1 MKCVKLMLSHLLTFR
16 SLITF
21 EDMSRKSIYLIV
33 FLAVTSLVGII
44 ATQMFWVNKAFNLQ
58 EREFTD
64 RTVVALTSVVERIQ
78 DLNKD
83 SAVIDEPVIQ
93 ESSNYFVANVNDT
106 LHPYLLESLL
116 KEELSASLLKQNF
129 EYVIYDCFNDS
140 IVFGSRV
147 NFDSPD
153 NVVEPEKVTPQKK
166 LNRDGHYFGVYFPE
180 KKGYILD
187 QMSIWVFSSV
197 IILLVVLFFAYSI
210 LAILKQKRLSEIKT
224 DFINNMTHELKT
236 PISTISISSDALLR
250 SDSLESKERYARIIK
265 TENNRLKNQVERVL
279 DIATLSPKKLNISSV
294 AIDFHSHLNDL
305 VESFKLRL
313 EKEEGHA
320 ELRLEATE
328 YVVYGDE
335 FHLSNVINNI
345 LDNAIKYCKAKPKI
359 LIRTENK
366 GANLHI
372 SIRDNGIG
380 IDKKHQKMIFEK
392 FFRVPKGDRHDVK
405 GFGLGLYYVKSVL
418 QAHGGSIKL
427 QKSDESG
434 STFLISL
441 KSNSHG

>member
-1 MKCVKLMLSHLLTFR
+1 
-16 SLITF
+16 
-21 EDMSRKSIYLIV
+21 MSRKSIYLIV
-33 FLAVTSLVGII
+33 FLAVASLVGII
-44 ATQMFWVNKAFNLQ
+44 ATQMFWVSKAFNLQ
-58 EREFTD
+58 EREFSD
-64 RTVVALTSVVERIQ
+64 RTVIALTSVVERIQ
-78 DLNKD
+78 SLNKD
-83 SAVIDEPVIQ
+83 SAVINEPVIQ

-147 NFDSPD
+147 NFDAPD
-153 NVVEPEKVTPQKK
+153 NVVQPEEVTLQKK

-187 QMSIWVFSSV
+187 QMGIWVFSSV

-236 PISTISISSDALLR
+236 PISTISISSDALLKA
-250 SDSLESKERYARIIK
+250 DSLETTKRYAHIIK

-279 DIATLSPKKLNISSV
+279 DIATISPKKLVLSSV
-294 AIDFHSHLNDL
+294 AIDIHVL
-305 VESFKLRL
+305 VRELSEAFKLRL
-313 EKEEGHA
+313 EKEEGRIELKLHA
-320 ELRLEATE
+320 EKSQVL
-328 YVVYGDE
+328 GDL
-335 FHLSNVINNI
+335 FHLSNVFNNI
-345 LDNAIKYCKAKPKI
+345 LDNALKYCEAKPQI
-359 LIRTENK
+359 TIQTETK
-366 GANLHI
+366 GGNLNI
-372 SIRDNGIG
+372 SFIDNGIG

-405 GFGLGLYYVKSVL
+405 GFGLGLFYVKSVL
-418 QAHGGSIKL
+418 QAHNGTISL
-427 QKSDESG
+427 NKSDQNG
-434 STFLISL
+434 SSFLLSL
-441 KSNSHG
+441 KLSTHG